1 MPPNKSGVG
10 EKPLIRTVRRR
21 TDVTRRGCDAVTYV
35 HVKLC
40 THKGTSAVA
49 DAHPWHDTSILTGGH
64 TFGA

>member
-10 EKPLIRTVRRR
+10 DKPLIRTVRRR

-35 HVKLC
+35 HVKAC
-40 THKGTSAVA
+40 TRKGASAVA
-49 DAHPWHDTSILTGGH
+49 DAHPWHVPSILAVGH